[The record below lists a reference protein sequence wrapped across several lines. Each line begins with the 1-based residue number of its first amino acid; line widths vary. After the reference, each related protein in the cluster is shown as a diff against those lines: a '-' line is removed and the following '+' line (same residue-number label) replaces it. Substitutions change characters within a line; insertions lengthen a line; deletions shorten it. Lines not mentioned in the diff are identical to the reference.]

1 MHRLAQLAAL
11 PGRSHNGRM
20 KAVWAIAALAWLAA
34 TGVAAA
40 QETVTV
46 HRCVDGKGHVTLQD
60 EPCPQGAQ
68 DSARQM
74 TRPKDP
80 PKQRP
85 GKRTPI
91 APAPLALPEPP
102 LPPARELIPPPPMYR
117 CMSYDGIERFS
128 EQYDPN
134 PRCEPYVLYYPYPNL
149 LTPAQAL
156 TCRWV
161 EDSCVRLS
169 DRAACERWRAKK
181 KEATSAVLHS
191 FSDTAAYRKSELERA
206 TQIVEESC
214 P

>member
-1 MHRLAQLAAL
+1 
-11 PGRSHNGRM
+11 
-20 KAVWAIAALAWLAA
+20 
-34 TGVAAA
+34 
-40 QETVTV
+40 
-46 HRCVDGKGHVTLQD
+46 
-60 EPCPQGAQ
+60 
-68 DSARQM
+68 
-74 TRPKDP
+74 
-80 PKQRP
+80 
-85 GKRTPI
+85 
-91 APAPLALPEPP
+91 
-102 LPPARELIPPPPMYR
+102 MYR
-117 CMSYDGIERFS
+117 CLSYDGIERYS

-169 DRAACERWRAKK
+169 DRSACERWRTRK
-181 KEATSAVLHS
+181 KEAASELQRS

>member
-1 MHRLAQLAAL
+1 MKSGCAISLAFLLAA
-11 PGRSHNGRM
+11 GASTT
-20 KAVWAIAALAWLAA
+20 AAAAA
-34 TGVAAA
+34 TA
-40 QETVTV
+40 TVTV
-46 HRCVDGKGHVTLQD
+46 HRCVDARGHVTLQD
-60 EPCPQGAQ
+60 DPCPKGSQ
-68 DSARQM
+68 DSAREM

-80 PKQRP
+80 PAKPRS
-85 GKRTPI
+85 RR
-91 APAPLALPEPP
+91 PAPPAIPAIAAPPPALERQL
-102 LPPARELIPPPPMYR
+102 LPPPAMYR
-117 CMSYDGIERFS
+117 CISYDGIERFS

-169 DRAACERWRAKK
+169 DRAACERWKAKK
-181 KEATSAVLHS
+181 KEAASAVVRA

-206 TQIVEESC
+206 TQVVEESC

>member
-1 MHRLAQLAAL
+1 MPAMKARYALSLAFFLAA
-11 PGRSHNGRM
+11 GG
-20 KAVWAIAALAWLAA
+20 
-34 TGVAAA
+34 AAA
-40 QETVTV
+40 QGTVTV
-46 HRCVDGKGHVTLQD
+46 HRCIDGKGQVTLQD
-60 EPCPQGAQ
+60 EPCPKGSQ

-80 PKQRP
+80 PPRP
-85 GKRTPI
+85 KARRSE
-91 APAPLALPEPP
+91 PAAVAVPELPPPP
-102 LPPARELIPPPPMYR
+102 LRELIPPPPMYR
-117 CMSYDGIERFS
+117 CISYDGIERYS

-149 LTPAQAL
+149 LTPSQAL

-169 DRAACERWRAKK
+169 DRSACERWRAKK
-181 KEATSAVLHS
+181 KEATSAVLHA

-206 TQIVEESC
+206 TQIVDESC